1 MFHNLGMTPNDD
13 KKPTVFLSNINLWVP
28 VLGVQGVLLYILTS
42 LNEIALQS
50 TQQECYPQMEC
61 NTRFNALK
69 IFKFKMF

>member
-42 LNEIALQS
+42 LNSSAVLTTDGMQHS
-50 TQQECYPQMEC
+50 
-61 NTRFNALK
+61 F
-69 IFKFKMF
+69 